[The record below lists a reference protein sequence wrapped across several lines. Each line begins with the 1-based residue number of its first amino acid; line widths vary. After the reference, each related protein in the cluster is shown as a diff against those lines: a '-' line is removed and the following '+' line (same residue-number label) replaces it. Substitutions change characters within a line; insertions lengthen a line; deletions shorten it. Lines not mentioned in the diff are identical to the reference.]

1 MKSNALLVKS
11 TLHCILNAWSQ
22 DAYSII
28 YIEGNSEDRLTWDVK
43 HEDLVEEYE
52 RHEGEERSQ

>member
-1 MKSNALLVKS
+1 MYFECLVTACLL
-11 TLHCILNAWSQ
+11 
-22 DAYSII
+22 YYI

-43 HEDLVEEYE
+43 YEDLVEEDE